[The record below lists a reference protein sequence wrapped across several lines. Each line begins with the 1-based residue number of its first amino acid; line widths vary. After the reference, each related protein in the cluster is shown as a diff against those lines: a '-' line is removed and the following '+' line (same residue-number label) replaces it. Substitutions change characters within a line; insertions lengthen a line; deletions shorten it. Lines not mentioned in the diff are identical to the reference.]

1 MSLNDHDF
9 GGPHKFATHTMSAIL
24 ASKPQVDIIL
34 EHFLD
39 GGTTL
44 RALVEK
50 GVNHREFL
58 LLLAVSMA
66 CGKHFGIYRCP
77 APRKVQLISCGHFA
91 ADWHRLSVISKMP
104 AFADAQALLE
114 RNLSIYHRDHEKD
127 PLVDL
132 GYQPHQ
138 EAMKRSM
145 PKGTDVVIVDWV
157 PGFMRKPMGR
167 LQPIP
172 PYGWFNSLNDQGIA
186 VVAFDRLERTDL
198 DTPTEAVAAS
208 TAFLTVDVNASSQFG
223 GGFLIERGRV
233 GDADYAM
240 RKASFWHT
248 EIGGELEYGFDL
260 PDPDDLAKPVDTR
273 KDERFIKLELM
284 LATGDHMLKDIAA
297 EFKVH
302 KSTIT
307 RWKQELEK
315 GSTEAAQAAL
325 LDPNSSHNRWESP
338 PPLGQVVRIE
348 RREQRKRA
356 GGES

>member
-1 MSLNDHDF
+1 MSRDDHDF
-9 GGPHKFATHTMSAIL
+9 GGPHKFATHTMSSIL

-39 GGTTL
+39 GGNTL

-58 LLLAVSMA
+58 LLLATHVA

-91 ADWHRLSVISKMP
+91 ADWHRLSLISKMP
-104 AFADAQALLE
+104 EFADAQALLE

-138 EAMKRSM
+138 EAMHRSM
-145 PKGTDVVIVDWV
+145 PKGTEVVIVDWV
-157 PGFMRKPMGR
+157 PGFMRKGMGK

-172 PYGWFNSLNDQGIA
+172 PHGWFNSLNDQGIA
-186 VVAFDRLERTDL
+186 VVAFDRLERTDW
-198 DTPTEAVAAS
+198 DMPTEAVEAS
-208 TAFLTVDVNASSQFG
+208 TAFLTVDINASSQFG

-233 GDADYAM
+233 GDADYAV

-248 EIGGELEYGFDL
+248 EIGSEFEYGFNL
-260 PDPDDLAKPVDTR
+260 PDPDDLEKPSKTR
-273 KDERFIKLELM
+273 KDERDIKLALM
-284 LATGDHMLKDIAA
+284 LATGEHLLKDIAA

-302 KSTIT
+302 KSTVT
-307 RWKQELEK
+307 RWKQELDK
-315 GSTEAAQAAL
+315 GAADAAKAAL
-325 LDPNSSHNRWESP
+325 LDPNSSHNTWELP
-338 PPLGQVVRIE
+338 QPLGQVLRSGQKKA
-348 RREQRKRA
+348 RN
-356 GGES
+356 GES

>member
-1 MSLNDHDF
+1 MSRDDHDF
-9 GGPHKFATHTMSAIL
+9 GGPHKFATHTMSSIL
-24 ASKPQVDIIL
+24 ASKPHVDIIL

-39 GGTTL
+39 GGTIL

-58 LLLAVSMA
+58 LLLAVCMA
-66 CGKHFGIYRCP
+66 CGKNFGIYRCP

-91 ADWHRLSVISKMP
+91 ADWHRLSLVSKMP
-104 AFADAQALLE
+104 EFADAQALLE

-138 EAMKRSM
+138 EAMQRSM
-145 PKGTDVVIVDWV
+145 PKGTEVAIVDWV
-157 PGFMRKPMGR
+157 PGFMRKRMGK

-172 PYGWFNSLNDQGIA
+172 PYGWFKSLNDQGIA
-186 VVAFDRLERTDL
+186 VVAFDRLERTDW
-198 DTPTEAVAAS
+198 DMPTEAVEAS
-208 TAFLTVDVNASSQFG
+208 TAFLTVDINAQRQFG
-223 GGFLIERGRV
+223 GGLMIERGRA

-240 RKASFWHT
+240 RKAAFWHT
-248 EIGGELEYGFDL
+248 VIGNEFEYGFDM
-260 PDPDDLAKPVDTR
+260 PDPVDLAKLELSR
-273 KDERFIKLELM
+273 ENERDIKFELM
-284 LATGDHMLKDIAA
+284 LASGDYMLKEIAE

-307 RWKQELEK
+307 RWKQELEE
-315 GSTEAAQAAL
+315 GATEAAEAAL

-338 PPLGQVVRIE
+338 QPLGQVMRSAQKKA
-348 RREQRKRA
+348 R
-356 GGES
+356 GP

>member
-1 MSLNDHDF
+1 MSSNDHDF

-58 LLLAVSMA
+58 LLLSAHVA

-77 APRKVQLISCGHFA
+77 APRKVQLISCGYFA
-91 ADWHRLSVISKMP
+91 ADWHRLSLISKMP
-104 AFADAQALLE
+104 EFADAQALLE

-138 EAMKRSM
+138 EAMLRSM
-145 PKGTDVVIVDWV
+145 PKGTDVVICDWV
-157 PGFMRKPMGR
+157 PGFMRKRMGK
-167 LQPIP
+167 LQPVP
-172 PYGWFNSLNDQGIA
+172 PYGWFHSLNDQGIA
-186 VVAFDRLERTDL
+186 VVAFDQLERTDL
-198 DTPTEAVAAS
+198 DPPTEAVAAS
-208 TAFLTVDVNASSQFG
+208 TAFLTVDINASKQFG

-233 GDADYAM
+233 GDADYAA

-248 EIGGELEYGFDL
+248 VIGGELEYGFTL
-260 PDPDDLAKPVDTR
+260 PDPDDLEKPATIR
-273 KDERFIKLELM
+273 HAERLIKLELM
-284 LATGDHMLKDIAA
+284 MATGELLQKDIAA
-297 EFKVH
+297 EFEVH
-302 KSTIT
+302 KSTIS
-307 RWKQELEK
+307 RWKQELKE
-315 GSTEAAQAAL
+315 GATEAAKAAL
-325 LDPNSSHNRWESP
+325 LDPNSSHNRWELP
-338 PPLGQVVRIE
+338 TPLGQVLRS
-348 RREQRKRA
+348 EQKKLA

>member
-1 MSLNDHDF
+1 MSRANHDF
-9 GGPHKFATHTMSAIL
+9 GGPHKFATHTISAIL

-39 GGTTL
+39 GSTTL

-58 LLLAVSMA
+58 LLLAAHVA

-77 APRKVQLISCGHFA
+77 APRKVQLLSCGYFA
-91 ADWHRLSVISKMP
+91 ADWHRLSLISKMP
-104 AFADAQALLE
+104 EFADAQDLLE

-138 EAMKRSM
+138 EAMQRSM
-145 PKGTDVVIVDWV
+145 PNGTEVVIVDWV
-157 PGFMRKPMGR
+157 PGFMRRRMGK

-186 VVAFDRLERTDL
+186 VVAFDRLERADL

-208 TAFLTVDVNASSQFG
+208 TAFLTPDVNAPSQFG

-233 GDADYAM
+233 GDADYAA
-240 RKASFWHT
+240 RNASFWHT
-248 EIGGELEYGFDL
+248 EIGGELEYGFAL
-260 PDPDDLAKPVDTR
+260 PDPDDLAKPATIR
-273 KDERFIKLELM
+273 QTERLIKLELM
-284 LATGDHMLKDIAA
+284 LAKGDLLLKDIAV
-297 EFKVH
+297 EFDVH

-307 RWKQELEK
+307 RWKQELEE
-315 GSTEAAQAAL
+315 GATEAAKAAL

-338 PPLGQVVRIE
+338 KPLGQVLRSD
-348 RREQRKRA
+348 QKKRA
-356 GGES
+356 VDAS